1 MSTLAEN
8 VYEIWLSK
16 VKYNQ
21 LLFFIYETIV
31 AALWLNVFGLWT
43 KKILVRVLC

>member
-31 AALWLNVFGLWT
+31 AALFGLRT
-43 KKILVRVLC
+43 KRIQVRVLC